1 MTTAILGAFDR
12 FNYGDLLF
20 PLIADIALDQLGHPG
35 ELQAYGLKQS
45 DLRLYQAKPTCSLQ
59 ELAAQ
64 TDLMNL
70 IIGGGEVLG
79 TRWFN
84 MHLHI
89 SEPPLTQLLKGSRK
103 LAGLGPADRLSRFL
117 LNKQHAPLPW
127 LLPEGTFAR
136 KVNTLYNAVGGSS
149 NIRKLPAAHQR
160 YLVTTLGQAAFVSV
174 RDQDTQTVLA
184 ELGIDA
190 QLTPDSATLMK
201 HLVTA
206 LDAHVSE
213 PSRALTQE
221 AYACFQISKH
231 HAHGR
236 VSEIAIALD
245 KLQQERNLNILLLPI
260 GRAPAHED
268 QLALAAIAEAMTTP
282 ALTPAPDIGI
292 ADIMMLIAESEL
304 FVGSSLHGA
313 ITAMAFAVPHLA
325 FPEVAKVQRYLK
337 TWDIPEQQASTRMET
352 LLADVERVL
361 SVGKDIREHL
371 AEQLEQAS
379 WDNFRAMHNI
389 INTHPT

>member
-20 PLIADIALDQLGHPG
+20 PLIADVALDQLGHHR

-45 DLRLYQAKPTCSLQ
+45 DLRLYQAKPTCSLY

-64 TDLMNL
+64 PNLTNL

-89 SEPPLTQLLKGSRK
+89 SEPPLTQLLKGTRK
-103 LAGLGPADRLSRFL
+103 LAGLEPADQLSRFL
-117 LNKQHAPLPW
+117 LGKQDTPLPW
-127 LLPEGTFAR
+127 LLPQDTFAHH
-136 KVNTLYNAVGGSS
+136 VNIMYNAVGGSS
-149 NIRKLPAAHQR
+149 NIRKLPETHRQ
-160 YLVTTLGQAAFVSV
+160 YLVTTLEQAAFISV
-174 RDQDTQTVLA
+174 RDQDTHNVLA
-184 ELGIDA
+184 ELGLPA
-190 QLTPDSATLMK
+190 QLAPDSAALMK
-201 HLVTA
+201 HLVPA
-206 LDAHVSE
+206 LDDHISE

-221 AYACFQISKH
+221 PYVCFQISKH

-236 VSEIAIALD
+236 VGEIAAALD
-245 KLQQERNLNILLLPI
+245 QLQQERKLNILLLPI

-268 QLALAAIAEAMTTP
+268 HLALADIRGAMTTP
-282 ALTPAPDIGI
+282 ALMPANDIGI
-292 ADIMMLIAESEL
+292 ADIMMLIAESEV

-313 ITAMAFAVPHLA
+313 ITAMAFAVAHLA
-325 FPEVAKVQRYLK
+325 FPEVAKVQRYLT
-337 TWDIPEQQASTRMET
+337 TWDIPEQQISTSTET

-361 SVGKDIREHL
+361 SIDKTTREHL
-371 AEQLEQAS
+371 AERLEQAS
-379 WDNFRAMHNI
+379 WGNFQAMVDV
-389 INTHPT
+389 INASSS